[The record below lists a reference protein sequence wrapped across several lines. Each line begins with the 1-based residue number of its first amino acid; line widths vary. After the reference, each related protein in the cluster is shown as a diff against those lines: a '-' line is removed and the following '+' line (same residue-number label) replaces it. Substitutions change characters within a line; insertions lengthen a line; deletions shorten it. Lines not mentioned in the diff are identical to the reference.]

1 MIWRHLKIIIDIGL
15 SDETKLNTSSIQ
27 LNPHLKLNSSKEF
40 LSGENWSKSNQVT
53 IPFLNRFPNFQ
64 NLYAHEEKLNIH

>member
-1 MIWRHLKIIIDIGL
+1 M
-15 SDETKLNTSSIQ
+15 KLNWTNLIQ
-27 LNPHLKLNSSKEF
+27 LDPHLKLNPSKEF

-64 NLYAHEEKLNIH
+64 NLYAHEEKLDIHLIHSKVLSYQIML